1 MIVGIEAEKLFQI
14 VTESARESDHVNGEI
29 GAMEVNRF
37 VATAFKTEITVID
50 MQMIPEVGKV
60 KIKKI
65 YSGTWYMGECGFIA
79 FGH

>member
-1 MIVGIEAEKLFQI
+1 
-14 VTESARESDHVNGEI
+14 
-29 GAMEVNRF
+29 MEVNRF

-65 YSGTWYMGECGFIA
+65 YSGTWYMGECGIIA

>member
-1 MIVGIEAEKLFQI
+1 
-14 VTESARESDHVNGEI
+14 
-29 GAMEVNRF
+29 MEVNRF

-60 KIKKI
+60 KIKII